1 MGKLMKKMLKKGG
14 RKRKNSEMTEK
25 EVVEILPP
33 AKIFRQNSDADA
45 YVKKVSAIL
54 GVFLPFN

>member
-1 MGKLMKKMLKKGG
+1 MKKMLKKGG